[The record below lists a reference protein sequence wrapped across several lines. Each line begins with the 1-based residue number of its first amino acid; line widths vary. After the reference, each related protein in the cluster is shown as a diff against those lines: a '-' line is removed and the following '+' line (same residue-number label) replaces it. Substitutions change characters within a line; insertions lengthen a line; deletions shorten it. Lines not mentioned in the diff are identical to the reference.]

1 MAQKIILDTDI
12 GDDIDDALALGL
24 VLGCP
29 ELELVGVT
37 TVFAN
42 VVARSRQART
52 VLKVAGEKFARIP
65 VCAGCGG
72 SMASR
77 PIHNIKA
84 YLEDHLPNQDSTC
97 LPESELHPADKRH
110 GVDFLLEM
118 LAPGDVIPV
127 TIGAMTNL
135 AAAFVKD
142 WRITQRIPKIVCMAA
157 EFRRPMAE
165 WNIKCDPE
173 AAHLLFSSGIPMDV
187 IPFEIG
193 IQASFVE
200 ADLARLRRSN
210 RPLAQRLWLTIDAW
224 QSANSGTGTRP
235 KPMPNLYDPM
245 AIATMVDPEL
255 CTWKQ
260 GLISVELQGHETYG
274 YTTFS
279 EMSDGPHRVAWDVN
293 RDKAIGFWFDRV
305 ERV

>member
-1 MAQKIILDTDI
+1 MSTKIILDTDI

-24 VLGCP
+24 ILGCP

-42 VVARSRQART
+42 VVARARQART
-52 VLKVAGEKFARIP
+52 VLKVAGDRFAKTP

-72 SMASR
+72 AMASR
-77 PIHNIKA
+77 PLHNIKD
-84 YLEDHLPNQDSTC
+84 YLAGTLPNQDSSC
-97 LPESELHPADKRH
+97 LPEDQLHPQDPRH
-110 GVDFLLEM
+110 GVDFLLEQ
-118 LAPGDVIPV
+118 LNKGDVVPV

-142 WRITQRIPKIVCMAA
+142 WNVTKRIPRIVCMAA

-173 AAHLLFSSGIPMDV
+173 AAHLLFSSGIPMDI

-193 IQASFVE
+193 IQVTFGQ
-200 ADLARLRRSN
+200 DHLNRLAGSA
-210 RPLAQRLWLTIDAW
+210 RPLALRLSMAITAW
-224 QSANSGTGTRP
+224 QNAWSDNGKKP
-235 KPMPNLYDPM
+235 KPMPHLFDPM
-245 AIATMVDPEL
+245 AIATMVKPDL

-260 GLISVELQGHETYG
+260 GHVSVELAGQHTYG
-274 YTTFS
+274 YTTFR
-279 EMSDGPHRVAWDVN
+279 EDATGPHRVAWDAN
-293 RDKAIGFWFDRV
+293 RDQALAFWFDRI